1 MSASPEL
8 IGAVRLARVA
18 MYASEKLAD
27 IEPTPGHSTAIRFWC
42 EEVTPLD
49 RRRAIRLARSRVHG
63 HDSFTTCDTHA
74 VTNRPDLWAQ
84 CEKVTVRDALMG
96 HLCGAP

>member
-1 MSASPEL
+1 MSASPEM
-8 IGAVRLARVA
+8 IDAVRVA
-18 MYASEKLAD
+18 LGELYPAEVLAD
-27 IEPTPGHSTAIRFWC
+27 IEPTPGHPTAIRFWC

-49 RRRAIRLARSRVHG
+49 RKRAIRLARSRVHG